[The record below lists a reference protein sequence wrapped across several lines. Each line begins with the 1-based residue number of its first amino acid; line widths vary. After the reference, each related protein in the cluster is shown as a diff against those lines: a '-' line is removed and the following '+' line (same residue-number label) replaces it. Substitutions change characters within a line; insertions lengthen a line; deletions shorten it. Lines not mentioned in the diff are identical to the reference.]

1 MENLA
6 PKGNCNQEKKEEKKS
21 ATTRKSSTVP
31 SSSSV
36 KSKWV
41 PLEVP
46 EVPVVANDYERQL
59 FRESQQ
65 QKAGPLQRYPSV
77 GINRSS
83 TLTNSYYGHQDQF
96 NSAPAVPAYPTKP
109 TTPFQGNNWATS
121 TSTYKSPTA
130 ATSMPPTANT
140 PAPPPSGQPVQKF
153 YQVPGAQPL
162 QPFRRLL
169 KRAITNKKI
178 INENMQQCHQ
188 SPSIQPS
195 QQFHQPRPS
204 IKPSQQYHQP
214 APPPPAAAT
223 MDPPTITKN
232 VSRLGSQN
240 QRNRVYVQDTSVSSG
255 RSGGYFNAASNS
267 QFQQVN

>member
-121 TSTYKSPTA
+121 TSTYKSPIA

-169 KRAITNKKI
+169 KRAITIKK
-178 INENMQQCHQ
+178 
-188 SPSIQPS
+188 
-195 QQFHQPRPS
+195 
-204 IKPSQQYHQP
+204 
-214 APPPPAAAT
+214 
-223 MDPPTITKN
+223 
-232 VSRLGSQN
+232 
-240 QRNRVYVQDTSVSSG
+240 
-255 RSGGYFNAASNS
+255 
-267 QFQQVN
+267 